1 MTMMSIAVPVQMGS
15 TTAYHRH
22 HPIAVRLPVAPAV
35 DDPLA
40 DSTFDLLKR
49 AQAGD
54 EAALDRLFARY
65 LPALSRWASGRLP
78 RWCRDLMDT
87 DDLVQETLIRT
98 LKRIEGFEHRHEGAL
113 QAYLRQAVMN
123 RIRDEVR
130 RAKRAPVSTELEAEQ
145 PDRGASPL
153 ELAVGRQAV
162 EKYEAALQRLRPE
175 EREAIVAR
183 VEMDCTYEQVAQAL
197 GKPSADAARMAV
209 SRALLKLAQEM
220 SRGAA

>member
-1 MTMMSIAVPVQMGS
+1 MHTMPIAATVQMDR
-15 TTAYHRH
+15 TTAYHRRH
-22 HPIAVRLPVAPAV
+22 SVVIRLPLALAV
-35 DDPLA
+35 DQPPA

-98 LKRIEGFEHRHEGAL
+98 LKRIDGFEHRHEGAL
-113 QAYLRQAVMN
+113 QAYLRQAVFN

-145 PDRGASPL
+145 PDQGASPL
-153 ELAVGRQAV
+153 ELAVGQETV
-162 EKYEAALQRLRPE
+162 EKYEAALERLRPE

-183 VEMDCTYEQVAQAL
+183 VEMGSTYEQLAQAL

-209 SRALLKLAQEM
+209 SRALLRLAEEM
-220 SRGAA
+220 SRGHA